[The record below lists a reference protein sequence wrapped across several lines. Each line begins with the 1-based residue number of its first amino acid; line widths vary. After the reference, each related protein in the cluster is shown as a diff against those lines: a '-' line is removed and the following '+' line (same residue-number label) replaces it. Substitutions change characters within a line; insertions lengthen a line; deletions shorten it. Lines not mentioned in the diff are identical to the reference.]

1 MQSVMQSVMK
11 SVMRSGLR
19 SGLQSVLAVSLLAA
33 IPFAMPATAQVAGV
47 DLNGRYQCVLNCLGV
62 PGSFAYVTQNGWE
75 LNMVNDAGQ
84 PSRAWVNYPGRL
96 WVDRL
101 QEGAIYSPDGMT
113 IQFDHGTI
121 WQRAVEVPAPPPP
134 PPRRRK

>member
-1 MQSVMQSVMK
+1 MKTVMQTVSTAASVATILF
-11 SVMRSGLR
+11 VT
-19 SGLQSVLAVSLLAA
+19 
-33 IPFAMPATAQVAGV
+33 PATAQVNGV
-47 DLNGRYQCVLNCLGV
+47 DLNGRYLCVANCLGE
-62 PGSFAYVTQNGWE
+62 PGIIAFVTQHGWE

-121 WQRAVEVPAPPPP
+121 WQRAVELPPPP
-134 PPRRRK
+134 PPLRRR